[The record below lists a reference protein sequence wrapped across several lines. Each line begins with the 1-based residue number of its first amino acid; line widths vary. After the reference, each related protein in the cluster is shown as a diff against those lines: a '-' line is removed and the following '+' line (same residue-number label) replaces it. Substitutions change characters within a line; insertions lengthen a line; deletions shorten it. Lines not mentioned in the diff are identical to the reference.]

1 MDHNADDAFALTAK
15 IKDAQAQIA
24 NNASSAVG
32 GASSSSNS
40 ASSSNNN
47 NNSSNGAQTAG
58 GGTSANSG
66 GTFADA
72 NPFVVA
78 REAQRMVLG
87 AYGEDDVAR
96 ASLEQLNE
104 ISRRAAVAGMVFNG
118 AGSNSN
124 GNNNNS
130 ESASERLMSV
140 AQGMLAAAAA
150 SSSSNNGSRESLTN
164 LSREDALQRIEELAR
179 NRPSSASQRRV
190 DLRSFGGGV
199 GRRGGCRTGC

>member
-1 MDHNADDAFALTAK
+1 MLTTHFALTAK

-47 NNSSNGAQTAG
+47 NNSSNGAQTAGGG

-104 ISRRAAVAGMVFNG
+104 ISRRAAVAGMVFDG

-124 GNNNNS
+124 SNNNS
-130 ESASERLMSV
+130 A
-140 AQGMLAAAAA
+140 
-150 SSSSNNGSRESLTN
+150 
-164 LSREDALQRIEELAR
+164 
-179 NRPSSASQRRV
+179 
-190 DLRSFGGGV
+190 
-199 GRRGGCRTGC
+199 